1 MKTKFSIFLF
11 LILFFTL
18 TSFGQD
24 LPRSTPEKQGIES
37 QAIINFVNSF
47 NKEKHE
53 NHSYMIIRH
62 GKVVAEGWWAPYSAD
77 IKHTMYSISKSWTS
91 TGIGLLVDQGKLNVN
106 DPVLNFFPEYKSLE
120 NKPYLKDLRVKD
132 LLTMSVG
139 NENKP
144 ILNLEEYNENW
155 VKGFLESPIIHQPGS
170 NFLYN
175 SMASYML
182 SAIVTKITGLPL
194 IDFLKE
200 NLFKDLNIE
209 NVDWETD
216 GNGINVGGWGIR
228 VKTEDMAKLGLLYL
242 NKGVYNGKR
251 ILSENWV
258 KEATSAQ
265 IMQEPNASPEKM
277 QNSDW
282 VQGYGY
288 QFWRCRFNAFRGDGA
303 FGQYIIM
310 LPEKDAVVILT
321 TESIDLQDEINM
333 VWEYLLPGL
342 KDVPLA
348 PNPKKQNELK
358 DLSLSL
364 NIPKIQSSSKN
375 VQPEKFFKTYHLE
388 DNFLNIQK
396 LELKEKSLTIHQ
408 NGKIF
413 NFPINSSEK
422 TYFETEMKGPYMI
435 NYAKNYLEGIG
446 KFKVAS
452 EIAFQDEDIVKI
464 KLHYYQSP
472 HHWIWTIN
480 KKENTLK
487 INQSF
492 EKQNEKIINLH

>member
-1 MKTKFSIFLF
+1 MKTKFSISLF
-11 LILFFTL
+11 LNLIFL
-18 TSFGQD
+18 SIGFGQD
-24 LPRSTPEKQGIES
+24 LPRSTPEKEGIES
-37 QAIINFVNSF
+37 QAIINFINSF

-53 NHSYMIIRH
+53 NHSYMVVRH
-62 GKVVAEGWWAPYSAD
+62 GKVVAEGWWAPYASD

-91 TGIGLLVDQGKLNVN
+91 TGIGLLVDQKKLQVD
-106 DPVLNFFPEYKSLE
+106 DPVLGFFPEYNYLE

-144 ILNLEEYNENW
+144 ILKLQEYNENW

-182 SAIVTKITGLPL
+182 SAIVTKITGMPL

-200 NLFKDLNIE
+200 NLLKDLTIE

-216 GNGINVGGWGIR
+216 GQGINVGGWGMR

-251 ILSENWV
+251 ILSEKWV
-258 KEATSAQ
+258 NEATSAQ
-265 IMQEPNASPEKM
+265 IMQEPNASMDKLK
-277 QNSDW
+277 NSDW

-288 QFWRCRFNAFRGDGA
+288 QFWRCRYKAFRGDGA

-310 LPEKDAVVILT
+310 LPEKEAVVILT
-321 TESIDLQDEINM
+321 SESSDLQDEINM
-333 VWEYLLPGL
+333 VWEHILPGIKENALPDNPL
-342 KDVPLA
+342 KQ
-348 PNPKKQNELK
+348 KELK
-358 DLSLSL
+358 DLSLGL
-364 NIPKIQSSSKN
+364 TIPKIQSSN
-375 VQPEKFFKTYHLE
+375 QTIPHENFFNSYHLE
-388 DNFLNIQK
+388 DNFLNIQS
-396 LELKEKSLTIHQ
+396 LELKKESLIIQQ
-408 NGKIF
+408 NGKTYH
-413 NFPINSSEK
+413 FPIKAGEK
-422 TYFETEMKGPYMI
+422 SYFETDMKGPYMI

-452 EIAFQDEDIVKI
+452 EIAYLSEDIVKI

-480 KKENTLK
+480 KNENTLK
-487 INQSF
+487 ITQSF
-492 EKQNEKIINLH
+492 EKQIEKIINLQ